1 MRCGTGEGS
10 APSNVLDDFNRDAQ
24 GIEIDTSLPTA
35 RVVRAL
41 DQLVAIR
48 GKRPGPKLRVRHHYV
63 HLETRQAVMTL
74 NALARM
80 LLPRSLYRRLASS
93 NVGTRMARGAFWALV
108 SSVVVKTASLVQAI
122 ALARVLGIAGFGEWG
137 ILLSTVVTI
146 GVVASFGAGLVAT
159 KYVAELKLSNT
170 HRLGRILGVL
180 VSLSSVLGLI
190 CLAVLALFLQPL
202 ATLILAAPQLAGSL
216 MLVGVVVC
224 FNALSNVFEGVLSG
238 FERFGDIAVI
248 NTGAALVGTPMT
260 VTLAISYGVTGA
272 LSGLIVTSLLTLMA
286 FLGRSLIL
294 LRKFNIHISASATS
308 MDWQA
313 VWTISLPT
321 TLAALS
327 IVPLYSVAYAALAH
341 QTGGFNE
348 LGGFNAANQWRT
360 IVIFLPTQLLA
371 PFVPAM
377 AGLSTTRS
385 MERSYLKSRVL
396 ILVTVVSLAVAVP
409 FLLASP
415 WLMRLYGQGF
425 EGYSLVMA
433 LLVFKGVFESMNLV
447 LHASMV
453 AVGRA
458 WYLLVSNGIFC
469 AITLAGIMW
478 LIPVLRA
485 VGLAATLLFAQ
496 AVHFFVQQALCN
508 VVLRRADLRGV
519 PTEDD

>member
-1 MRCGTGEGS
+1 M
-10 APSNVLDDFNRDAQ
+10 
-24 GIEIDTSLPTA
+24 
-35 RVVRAL
+35 
-41 DQLVAIR
+41 
-48 GKRPGPKLRVRHHYV
+48 
-63 HLETRQAVMTL
+63 HLEIGQAVMTL
-74 NALARM
+74 NALAQM
-80 LLPRSLYRRLASS
+80 VLPRSLYRRLASS
-93 NVGTRMARGAFWALV
+93 NVGTRMARGAFWALL
-108 SSVVVKTASLVQAI
+108 SSVVLKTASLVQAI

-137 ILLSTVVTI
+137 ILLSTVVTM
-146 GVVASFGAGLVAT
+146 GVVTSFGAGQVAT
-159 KYVAELKLSNT
+159 KYVAQLKLSNT

-180 VSLSSVLGLI
+180 VSLSLVLGLI
-190 CLAVLALFLQPL
+190 CLVVLGLFLQPL

-224 FNALSNVFEGVLSG
+224 LNALSNLFEGVLTG
-238 FERFGDIAVI
+238 LERFGDIAVM

-260 VTLAISYGVTGA
+260 VTLAISYGVIGA
-272 LSGLIVTSLLTLMA
+272 MSGLICTSLLTLMA
-286 FLGRSLIL
+286 FSVRSLIL

-360 IVIFLPTQLLA
+360 IVIFLPIQLLA
-371 PFVPAM
+371 AFTPAM
-377 AGLSTTRS
+377 AGLATTRL

-396 ILVTVVSLAVAVP
+396 ILVTVVSLAVSAP
-409 FLLASP
+409 FLIASP
-415 WLMRLYGQGF
+415 WLMRLYGKGF
-425 EGYSLVMA
+425 DGYSIVMA

-447 LHASMV
+447 LHQSMV

-458 WYLLVSNGIFC
+458 WYLLVSNGLFC

-478 LIPVLRA
+478 LVPVLHA

-508 VVLRRADLRGV
+508 VVLHRADLREI
-519 PTEDD
+519 PTEGD